1 MFLALKSKECQKG
14 VLTMLNRRDTILKCI
29 VEYFIK
35 KAEPLGSQTLIE
47 EYHLPYSSATIRNE
61 MLELE
66 KMGYIEKTHTSSG
79 RVPSTKGYRYYCE
92 HLRDNSVSEE
102 LKHSLQTVLEG
113 KIQSV
118 EEVIKESCEIL
129 SHMTNLVS
137 VVMGPD
143 EKSERLASIQMIKL
157 SSNSLTAVFVTNK
170 GYVENKTFI
179 VPDNMNADEIIDCVK
194 ILNERLIGTPVNEL
208 VEKVEVLK
216 PMISDY
222 VVSHDLVYQALLE
235 TFVRFASDRLS
246 LYGREELLNHPEF
259 KNDSNKLMNVLKLLN
274 NQSLFKEVENET
286 RLSDDPLLKIGEEL
300 EANPDIGM
308 VSTKINLGNGETS
321 ICLVG
326 PKRMDYDSA
335 ISALE
340 YLQEALNEYFK
351 NKGGNDSDA

>member
-1 MFLALKSKECQKG
+1 
-14 VLTMLNRRDTILKCI
+14 MLNRRDTILKCI

-92 HLRDNSVSEE
+92 NLRDNSVSEE

-113 KIQSV
+113 KLQSV

-143 EKSERLASIQMIKL
+143 EKSERLASIQMIKI
-157 SSNSLTAVFVTNK
+157 SSNSLTAIFVTDK

-179 VPDNMNADEIIDCVK
+179 VPDNISADEIVDCVK
-194 ILNERLIGTPVNEL
+194 ILNERLVGTPVNEL
-208 VEKVEVLK
+208 VDKVEVLK
-216 PMISDY
+216 PVISDY

-274 NQSLFKEVENET
+274 DSSLFKEVESET
-286 RLSDDPLLKIGEEL
+286 KMNDDPLLKIGDEVEV
-300 EANPDIGM
+300 NPDVGL

-326 PKRMDYDSA
+326 PKRMDYDNA

-351 NKGGNDSDA
+351 NRGGNNSDA

>member
-1 MFLALKSKECQKG
+1 
-14 VLTMLNRRDTILKCI
+14 MLNRRDTILKCI

-35 KAEPLGSQTLIE
+35 NAEPLGSETLIK

-66 KMGYIEKTHTSSG
+66 KTGFIEKTHTSSG

-92 HLRDNSVSEE
+92 HLRDNSLKEE
-102 LKHSLQTVLEG
+102 IKHSLQTVLES
-113 KIQSV
+113 KVQSV

-143 EKSERLASIQMIKL
+143 EKSERLASIQMIKI
-157 SSNSLTAVFVTNK
+157 SSNSLTAVFVTDK

-179 VPDNMNADEIIDCVK
+179 VPENMNADEIVDCVK
-194 ILNERLIGTPVNEL
+194 ILNERLVGTPINEL
-208 VEKVEVLK
+208 VDKVEVLK
-216 PMISDY
+216 PVISDY

-259 KNDSNKLMNVLKLLN
+259 KNDSNKLMNVLKMLN
-274 NQSLFKEVENET
+274 DSTLFKEVENET
-286 RLSDDPLLKIGEEL
+286 RMSDDPLLKIGEEL
-300 EANPDIGM
+300 ESNPDVGM

-326 PKRMDYDSA
+326 PKRMDYDNA

-351 NKGGNDSDA
+351 NRGGNNSDA